1 MAFLLPT
8 PSDLEALRR
17 ESFPWTHSV
26 PSLLR
31 TSRYLILVPILGLG
45 LAAAIFFVAGGI
57 SLIGFALD
65 IGLTYVGLRQ
75 SDVPHDPGVLIFEV
89 VEHVHIFLV
98 GTVLY
103 ITAIGLYQ
111 LFIRDVDFHGWLR
124 IESTEDLESNLVGV
138 TVVVLAVDF
147 MGAVFAGN
155 QNILEYGAAIALP
168 IAALGVFMGLRA
180 WAAKQSRTRG
190 AAGDDP
196 PSRTSTR

>member
-1 MAFLLPT
+1 M
-8 PSDLEALRR
+8 PSDVEAPRR
-17 ESFPWTHSV
+17 ESLHGNHSV
-26 PSLLR
+26 PIFLR

-45 LAAAIFFVAGGI
+45 LAAAIFFITGGI
-57 SLIGFALD
+57 SLIRLALD
-65 IGLTYVGLRQ
+65 VGLAYFGLSQ

-111 LFIRDVDFHGWLR
+111 LFIREIDFHGWLT

-155 QNILEYGAAIALP
+155 QNILQYGAGIALP

-180 WAAKQSRTRG
+180 WAAKQSHTRDG
-190 AAGDDP
+190 AADDHP
-196 PSRTSTR
+196 PRGPTP

>member
-1 MAFLLPT
+1 MAH
-8 PSDLEALRR
+8 AA
-17 ESFPWTHSV
+17 V

-31 TSRYLILVPILGLG
+31 ASRYLILVPIVGLG

-57 SLIGFALD
+57 SLIRLALD
-65 IGLTYVGLRQ
+65 VGLTYFGLREG
-75 SDVPHDPGVLIFEV
+75 DIPHDPGVLIFEV
-89 VEHVHIFLV
+89 VEHVHLFLV

-103 ITAIGLYQ
+103 ITAVGLYQ
-111 LFIRDVDFHGWLR
+111 LFIREIDFHGWLR

-155 QNILEYGAAIALP
+155 QNILQYGAAIALP

-180 WAAKQSRTRG
+180 WAAKQSRSSTDRANARHG
-190 AAGDDP
+190 AADDRPPGDVQGDDYVETP
-196 PSRTSTR
+196 GE

>member
-1 MAFLLPT
+1 
-8 PSDLEALRR
+8 
-17 ESFPWTHSV
+17 V

-31 TSRYLILVPILGLG
+31 TTRYLILVPIVGLL

-57 SLIGFALD
+57 SLILLALD
-65 IGLTYVGLRQ
+65 VGLTYVGLRQ
-75 SDVPHDPGVLIFEV
+75 SDIPHDPGLLIFEV
-89 VEHVHIFLV
+89 VEHVHLFLV

-111 LFIRDVDFHGWLR
+111 LFIRDIDFHGWLR

-155 QNILEYGAAIALP
+155 QNILQSGVGIALP

-180 WAAKQSRTRG
+180 WAAKQSHAREE
-190 AAGDDP
+190 AADDHP
-196 PSRTSTR
+196 PRTSTQ

>member
-1 MAFLLPT
+1 
-8 PSDLEALRR
+8 
-17 ESFPWTHSV
+17 V
-26 PSLLR
+26 
-31 TSRYLILVPILGLG
+31 GLG

-65 IGLTYVGLRQ
+65 VGLTYIGLRQ
-75 SDVPHDPGVLIFEV
+75 SDIPHDPGILIYQV

-155 QNILEYGAAIALP
+155 QDILQYGAGIALP

-180 WAAKQSRTRG
+180 WAAKQSHAREG
-190 AAGDDP
+190 AADDDSP
-196 PSRTSTR
+196 RTSTR